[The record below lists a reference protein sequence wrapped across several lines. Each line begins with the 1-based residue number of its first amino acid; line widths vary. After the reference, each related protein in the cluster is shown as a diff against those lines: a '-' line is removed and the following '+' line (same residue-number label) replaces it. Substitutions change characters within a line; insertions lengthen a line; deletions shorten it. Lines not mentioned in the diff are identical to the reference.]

1 MPCYLLVNKT
11 GSGGASP
18 KGEEYSPESQK
29 SPIFSVVLLKRA
41 LFSKLTNLEIR
52 VNYSLNIMLLGFPS
66 SPEIRAIYL
75 IVFARARVGTK
86 KFERKCLAMRVD
98 LTGKY

>member
-18 KGEEYSPESQK
+18 KSELEIAEIADLFSRASETCEEFQVDYLELRVHH
-29 SPIFSVVLLKRA
+29 SPI
-41 LFSKLTNLEIR
+41 
-52 VNYSLNIMLLGFPS
+52 IMLLGFPS

>member
-18 KGEEYSPESQK
+18 KSERKSQK

-41 LFSKLTNLEIR
+41 KKSKLINLELR
-52 VNYSLNIMLLGFPS
+52 VHHSPIIMLLGFPS

-98 LTGKY
+98 WTGKY